1 MNTASHRTTASA
13 IACWLVLAALGP
25 APLAQAAAAGDSPPA
40 AAVDTPAPE
49 RTAAPGATRRH
60 RAVFVCEDGG
70 VPEYADRPCAIAG
83 PSRAIVFETPAT
95 GAAFVT
101 SPPVPR
107 ASTRPAPARSAPQ
120 PVPRAADASRCES
133 LERQLDQMNSR
144 MRAGYSAREAARLW
158 QRWRG
163 LKERLHAARC

>member
-1 MNTASHRTTASA
+1 MTSAPHRTTTSA
-13 IACWLVLAALGP
+13 IACWLALLAISP
-25 APLAQAAAAGDSPPA
+25 APLARAAADGDSSPAAAAEMPPSA
-40 AAVDTPAPE
+40 G
-49 RTAAPGATRRH
+49 TAAPGATRRH

-70 VPEYADRPCAIAG
+70 VPEYSDRPCAIAG
-83 PSRAIVFETPAT
+83 PSRAIVFETPAA

-107 ASTRPAPARSAPQ
+107 ASTRPAPARAAPQ
-120 PVPRAADASRCES
+120 PVPREAGASRCES
-133 LERQLDQMNSR
+133 LERQLGEVNSR

-158 QRWRG
+158 QRWRN